1 VSFPPVPHRWF
12 SATTALFVL
21 NGQLHLSISES
32 YSLWILGLLHGY
44 VALRA
49 LAPRHSFWPSTS
61 QPRGINCDT
70 RSGQTVYIKRPNG
83 PNGKVWNGQTWRW
96 LVPVDQGGG
105 TTTTHPASISQVGCT
120 AVVKIFS
127 VPWRSCWFSSWNPH
141 FWCGKAVTPPPSPS
155 PIELWDM
162 VHHPQ

>member
-1 VSFPPVPHRWF
+1 MILRNYS
-12 SATTALFVL
+12 LFVL

-44 VALRA
+44 AALRA

-70 RSGQTVYIKRPNG
+70 RSGQTVHIKR

-96 LVPVDQGGG
+96 LVPVDQRWRYHH
-105 TTTTHPASISQVGCT
+105 HPPSQHQPGRLHCGRED
-120 AVVKIFS
+120 F
-127 VPWRSCWFSSWNPH
+127 FSSLTKLLVFLVESPFLMW
-141 FWCGKAVTPPPSPS
+141 KSVVTPRSHR
-155 PIELWDM
+155 
-162 VHHPQ
+162 HHPQ